1 MVGGKYVKCGE
12 IKHLFKRIKD
22 KNPLV
27 HHITNPV
34 TINDC
39 ANITLAIGAS
49 PVMADY
55 TGEVEEIV
63 SKADALLLNF
73 GTFNEE
79 RFISMKV
86 AGKKANQLGIPIVFD
101 PVGVRASSFRRN
113 KALELLKEIDICII
127 RGNYAEVS
135 SLVGLGGKAKGVD
148 SVNDESSNDVI
159 KNANLVAT
167 AFDSIVVISGKK
179 DVVSDGS
186 RSCVVENGDEWLSK
200 ISGTGCASGSL
211 IASFSAVTNDY
222 YLAAVAG
229 ISTMGVCGERAKKA
243 LEKADGLGTY
253 KVKLMDQLSHMNG
266 DTWGREV
273 RLYEVENG

>member
-1 MVGGKYVKCGE
+1 MKCGE
-12 IKHLFKRIKD
+12 IKHLFKLIKD
-22 KNPLV
+22 NNPLV
-27 HHITNPV
+27 HHITNQV

-39 ANITLAIGAS
+39 ANVTLAIGAS

-55 TGEVEEIV
+55 TREVEEIV
-63 SKADALLLNF
+63 SKADALLLNL

-79 RFISMKV
+79 RYQSMKV

-101 PVGVRASSFRRN
+101 PVGVGASSFRKN

-148 SVNDESSNDVI
+148 SVNLEESSNDVI
-159 KNANLVAT
+159 KIAKLVAT
-167 AFDSIVVISGKK
+167 AFDSIVVISGEI
-179 DVVSDGS
+179 DVVTNGQ
-186 RSCVVENGDEWLSK
+186 RACIVENGDEWLSK

-253 KVKLMDQLSHMNG
+253 RVKLMDQLSSMDG

-273 RLYEVENG
+273 RIYEVEYG